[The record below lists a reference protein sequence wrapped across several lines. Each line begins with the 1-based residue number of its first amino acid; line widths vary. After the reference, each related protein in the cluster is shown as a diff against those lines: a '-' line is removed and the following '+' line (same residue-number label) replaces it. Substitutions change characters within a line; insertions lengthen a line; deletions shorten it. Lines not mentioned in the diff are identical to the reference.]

1 MNGKEAEDEKELT
14 FDTNSLLTSPPNQIN
29 NVMSNVGDENSNLST
44 IPLEYKVKRCISS
57 SFKQTSANVL
67 A

>member
-1 MNGKEAEDEKELT
+1 M
-14 FDTNSLLTSPPNQIN
+14 P
-29 NVMSNVGDENSNLST
+29 NVGDENSNLST

-67 A
+67 GFSSRLVCPMKKPSNRTRHQLSPSLLT